1 MALHHV
7 KRALGARPKP
17 QHGRHPDRRSHH
29 RMSSDHDIERKRRR
43 MPIVASLALVLV
55 GTAALALSQDDHA
68 LDEIHK
74 YRQMLEEGN
83 PAELAMARGEEL
95 WVTKRG
101 PNQSTLEQCDLG
113 LGPGKLE
120 GAYAQLPRY
129 FADTGKVQDVE
140 SRLVTCITTLQGRS
154 YEEAIKDWYK
164 PDSDLASLVTHV
176 AGKSRGAK
184 IDVRAAHPKEA
195 EMAAVGEALFFRR
208 SGPLDFSCATCHSQ
222 ENRRIRLQEVPDF
235 VTNAGARS
243 AMTQWPA
250 YRVSQGS
257 VWTMEHR
264 LIDCI
269 AQMRW
274 PEPQYLSDALVALEV
289 YLQKQAEGGVMEAPG
304 IKR

>member
-1 MALHHV
+1 
-7 KRALGARPKP
+7 
-17 QHGRHPDRRSHH
+17 
-29 RMSSDHDIERKRRR
+29 MSSADDTTQRGRR
-43 MPIVASLALVLV
+43 IALLVTAVLAGVSLATV
-55 GTAALALSQDDHA
+55 AMSQDDHA
-68 LDEIHK
+68 LEEVRK

-83 PAELAMARGEEL
+83 PAELAQARGEAL
-95 WVTKRG
+95 WVTRQG
-101 PNQSTLEQCDLG
+101 PKQSTLEQCDLG

-120 GAYAQLPRY
+120 GAYARLPRY
-129 FADTGKVQDVE
+129 FADTDKVQDVE
-140 SRLVTCITTLQGRS
+140 SRLVTCITTLQGQV
-154 YEEAIKDWYK
+154 YEETIKDWYK
-164 PDSDLASLVTHV
+164 PDSDLSSLVTYV
-176 AGKSRGAK
+176 AGKSKGAR

-222 ENRRIRLQEVPDF
+222 ETRRIRLQELPDF

-257 VWTMEHR
+257 VWTMERR

-269 AQMRW
+269 RQMRW
-274 PEPQYLSDALVALEV
+274 PEPQFLSDAVVALQV
-289 YLQKQAEGGVMEAPG
+289 YLQKQAQGGVMEAPG

>member
-1 MALHHV
+1 MTPGPIGEPDAGSPSNGSTMWRAAAMVAVGFAL
-7 KRALGARPKP
+7 A
-17 QHGRHPDRRSHH
+17 
-29 RMSSDHDIERKRRR
+29 
-43 MPIVASLALVLV
+43 
-55 GTAALALSQDDHA
+55 TAAMGQDDHA
-68 LDEIHK
+68 LKEVHK

-83 PAELAMARGEEL
+83 PAELAQAHGEEL
-95 WVTKRG
+95 WVTARG
-101 PNQSTLEQCDLG
+101 PQQVTLERCDLG

-120 GAYAQLPRY
+120 GAYAKLPRY
-129 FADTGKVQDVE
+129 FADSGRVQDVE

-164 PDSDLASLVTHV
+164 PDSDLASLVTYV
-176 AGKSRGAK
+176 AGKSKGAK

-222 ENRRIRLQEVPDF
+222 ENRRIRLQELPDF
-235 VTNAGARS
+235 VTNAGAQS

-257 VWTMEHR
+257 VWTMERR

-269 AQMRW
+269 RQMRW
-274 PEPQYLSDALVALEV
+274 PEPQYLSDAVVALQV
-289 YLQKQAEGGVMEAPG
+289 YLQKQAQGGVMVAPG
-304 IKR
+304 IKH

>member
-1 MALHHV
+1 M
-7 KRALGARPKP
+7 R
-17 QHGRHPDRRSHH
+17 
-29 RMSSDHDIERKRRR
+29 SDHDTRQTRRR
-43 MPIVASLALVLV
+43 TALIATAVLAGVGLAAVAM
-55 GTAALALSQDDHA
+55 SQDDHA
-68 LDEIHK
+68 LDEVRK

-83 PAELAMARGEEL
+83 PAELAQARGEEL
-95 WVTKRG
+95 WAIARG
-101 PNQSTLEQCDLG
+101 PKRATLERCDFG

-120 GAYAQLPRY
+120 GAYAELPRY

-154 YEEAIKDWYK
+154 YEEAIKGWYQ
-164 PDSDLASLVTHV
+164 PDSDLASLTTYV
-176 AGKSRGAK
+176 AGKSKGAK
-184 IDVRAAHPKEA
+184 INVRAAHPKEA

-222 ENRRIRLQEVPDF
+222 ENRRIRLQELADL

-257 VWTMEHR
+257 VWTMERR

-269 AQMRW
+269 RQMRW
-274 PEPQYLSDALVALEV
+274 PEPQYLSDAVVALQV
-289 YLQKQAEGGVMEAPG
+289 YLQVQAQGGVMEAPG